1 MSDFERICVVGAG
14 FLGTQIGLQCAAH
27 GYPTKLVEPSE
38 AARTKSQS
46 VVHDELQR
54 RIAAGLHDAVEGE
67 TVQARMTY
75 VEELEQ
81 GVVDADLV
89 IEAIPERLDAKRQ
102 LFGQLDALAPPHV
115 ILATNSSSIKISA
128 IESATNRLDRVLN
141 MHFYGLIWERPMVEL
156 MRGSATSQATIDA
169 VYRCAQRIGVTPLV
183 VDRESTGFIFNRVWR
198 AIKRETLH
206 LVNDGVT
213 THDNVDRAWMIFTG
227 MKLGPFALMD
237 RIGLDVICDIE
248 NVYYRESGL
257 ERDAPPPLLTD
268 RVARG
273 DLGCKSG
280 RGFYTYPN
288 PAFED
293 PEWLKGDVHPL
304 LE

>member
-1 MSDFERICVVGAG
+1 MRDFQHICVVGAG

-27 GYPTKLVEPSE
+27 GYRTTLVELSA
-38 AARTKSQS
+38 AAREKSQQ
-46 VVHDELQR
+46 VVTDELNR
-54 RIAAGLHDAVEGE
+54 RTAEGLQDASESSA
-67 TVQARMTY
+67 VQARLTY
-75 VEELEQ
+75 HDDLEQ
-81 GVVDADLV
+81 GVSSADLV
-89 IEAIPERLDAKRQ
+89 IEAIPERLD
-102 LFGQLDALAPPHV
+102 
-115 ILATNSSSIKISA
+115 
-128 IESATNRLDRVLN
+128 RVLN
-141 MHFYGLIWERPMVEL
+141 MHFYGMIWDRPMVEL
-156 MRGSATSQATIDA
+156 MRGSATSDATIQA

-213 THDNVDRAWMIFTG
+213 SHENVDRAWMIFTG

-257 ERDAPPPLLTD
+257 ERDAPPPILTD

-273 DLGCKSG
+273 DLGCKTG
-280 RGFYTYPN
+280 KGFYTYPN

-293 PEWLKGDVHPL
+293 PQWLKGEVYPL
-304 LE
+304 MGSPSTGLS